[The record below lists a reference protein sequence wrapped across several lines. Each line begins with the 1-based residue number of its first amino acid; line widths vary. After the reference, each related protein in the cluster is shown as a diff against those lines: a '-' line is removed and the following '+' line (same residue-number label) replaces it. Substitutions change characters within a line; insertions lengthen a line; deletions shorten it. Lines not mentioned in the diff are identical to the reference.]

1 MSTQDYYERLEIEK
15 DNHNRIIKDI
25 ADEQYN
31 WILSDDEIDWFFEII
46 ELADKE
52 MDNNGDD

>member
-15 DNHNRIIKDI
+15 DNRNRIIKDI
-25 ADEQYN
+25 ADKQYN